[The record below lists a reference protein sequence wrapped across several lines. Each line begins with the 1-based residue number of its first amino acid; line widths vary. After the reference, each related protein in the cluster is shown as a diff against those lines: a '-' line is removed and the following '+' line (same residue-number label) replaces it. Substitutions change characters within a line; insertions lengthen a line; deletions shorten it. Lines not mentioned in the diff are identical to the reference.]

1 MAKKRQ
7 AQSRKPQPAAS
18 DKPATLKDL
27 LSADVLDKLKNQ
39 ANELKAAE
47 DQRKEAAR
55 QQAEA
60 ERKAEQKRRDNDFA
74 YLLEHSKQ
82 DWNKY
87 K

>member
-1 MAKKRQ
+1 MAKKKNRTVQ
-7 AQSRKPQPAAS
+7 PTPAQ

-27 LSADVLDKLKNQ
+27 LRDDVLQKLKNQ
-39 ANELKAAE
+39 AAE
-47 DQRKEAAR
+47 IQAQEEKRKEEAR
-55 QQAEA
+55 LQAEA

-74 YLLEHSKQ
+74 YLLEHSDM